1 MSFFLSLH
9 TERCSFC
16 SSFGASFN
24 SLKLLLLLFFIQ
36 VRKLQAAHDAAIQK
50 EREARASAEAEA
62 SKRAEEAA
70 SAAQAASQEADSLR
84 SMRDEARAQLAL
96 NEAQRMAMEAEGAKQ
111 TASQAKDLEE
121 MRNKVLFMLGA
132 LLWWWTF
139 CLIACTVQVVSLSF
153 FNSFTYRSFECTCI

>member
-84 SMRDEARAQLAL
+84 SMRDEARA
-96 NEAQRMAMEAEGAKQ
+96 
-111 TASQAKDLEE
+111 SQAKDLEE